1 MIAQG
6 KSIVHGSVSI
16 NYITRLG
23 KAEIVKLNH
32 LPSDIEVQA
41 FWAHMK
47 AHQLLHLDKRD
58 KGHPVKNDLIRIEI
72 SPERDDSKDWT
83 LTQWRELLEQFVRA
97 FDIADVD
104 KRDCR
109 FNCFY
114 SRCCSTS
121 YFGHVGRSKINC
133 FGYGIRCSSGQI
145 ICNFKTNSR

>member
-6 KSIVHGSVSI
+6 KSIAHGSVSI

-41 FWAHMK
+41 LWAHMK

-58 KGHPVKNDLIRIEI
+58 KGHPIKNDMIRIEI

-97 FDIADVD
+97 FDSADKSDPRFRGHKCDLANSQYLATLHRDSKSESCTCILIATG
-104 KRDCR
+104 
-109 FNCFY
+109 
-114 SRCCSTS
+114 STWT
-121 YFGHVGRSKINC
+121 V
-133 FGYGIRCSSGQI
+133 SSTMI
-145 ICNFKTNSR
+145 I